1 MSAPLKPIRMS
12 ELTQA
17 KDAKVQ
23 ASGQKYR
30 YLPPAKRPVEEPIAK
45 LDFSDTSFPELKK
58 DVVNLP
64 KGTTLGFKQK
74 ILDLIFKEEQQRI
87 LQNMVVEEDPKLM
100 TMEQREAAGWTTLP
114 LTGNLKEAG
123 LRFNASLN

>member
-1 MSAPLKPIRMS
+1 MS
-12 ELTQA
+12 ELTQTNKTTQA
-17 KDAKVQ
+17 KEA
-23 ASGQKYR
+23 GQKYR
-30 YLPPAKRPVEEPIAK
+30 YLPPAKRPVEEPITN

-64 KGTTLGFKQK
+64 KASTLGFKQK
-74 ILDLIFKEEQQRI
+74 ILELIYKEEQARL
-87 LQNMVVEEDPKLM
+87 LQNMVLEEDPKLM
-100 TMEQREAAGWTTLP
+100 TSEQREAAGWATLP